1 MPIFCSWKSFSNN
14 VVLLLFRHGTEELS
28 FRLLSRRG
36 TNFVAKWSVLDL
48 EDIANFISFRYSE
61 IKKLSSKRK
70 KAFDV
75 LITMDLN
82 EDGGVDI
89 IEFQTFCAKNP
100 TFPRLFHA
108 LQNYMRRR
116 IFGLDFWVSKSRK
129 VKYSKTSGLDAL
141 TILSRVNLA
150 SENYAAKYLGD
161 PVVVSSPIM
170 KRREYLDE
178 SSFAAADAAEMNIP
192 TLREDSP
199 KKKHEST
206 HESFSFSDP

>member
-1 MPIFCSWKSFSNN
+1 MFH
-14 VVLLLFRHGTEELS
+14 RYATEELS
-28 FRLLSRRG
+28 FRLISRRG
-36 TNFVAKWSVLDL
+36 SNFVAKWSVLDL

-75 LITMDLN
+75 LVSMDLN

-89 IEFQTFCAKNP
+89 VEFQTFCAKNP

-108 LQNYMRRR
+108 LQNHMRRR
-116 IFGLDFWVSKSRK
+116 FFGLDFWVHKSRK
-129 VKYSKTSGLDAL
+129 VKYSKTSGLDAF

-150 SENYAAKYLGD
+150 SETYAAKFLGD
-161 PVVVSSPIM
+161 PVVVSSPA
-170 KRREYLDE
+170 RRRRNSIDE
-178 SSFAAADAAEMNIP
+178 SSSSAAAAAADNEEMIMP

-199 KKKHEST
+199 NKKGEPKL
-206 HESFSFSDP
+206 ESFSFADP

>member
-1 MPIFCSWKSFSNN
+1 M
-14 VVLLLFRHGTEELS
+14 
-28 FRLLSRRG
+28 
-36 TNFVAKWSVLDL
+36 LDL

-75 LITMDLN
+75 LVAMDLN

-89 IEFQTFCAKNP
+89 TEFQIFCAKNP

-116 IFGLDFWVSKSRK
+116 IFGLEFWVSKSRK
-129 VKYSKTSGLDAL
+129 VKYSKTSGLDAF

-161 PVVVSSPIM
+161 PVVVSSPAR
-170 KRREYLDE
+170 KRRDSMNE
-178 SSFAAADAAEMNIP
+178 SSYAAAAEAAELNIP
-192 TLREDSP
+192 TLREDTSP
-199 KKKHEST
+199 KRKPEPT
-206 HESFSFSDP
+206 HESFSFADP